1 MSSELEKPSFTNNFI
16 DVFENEI
23 RFYYYHGKGIKK
35 DFLYSLPKKSL
46 LTFLSSEDDIKH
58 LVDWRCVA
66 KPAKRIETDI
76 STNGCSLSYIGFDES
91 NISKINYPSAILEK
105 THVDLSYF
113 YSNRNKYPD
122 ITDQDVEN
130 IQKQLKYLR
139 SKDWFLE
146 NIFNKSLN
154 WVAVDEWNFQHKVG
168 GIVHNEHGP
177 AEYVFRPVKQ
187 LDGKFRDEIELAK
200 YYRNG
205 VLHREDGPAW
215 CYFTYWLNTATKTVD
230 RKFGRDG
237 YFYLNGNMVNIK
249 GFIANL
255 INKENTTNVKE
266 SNKKESA
273 IMETKKEGKD
283 FIGQFKSDSRQA
295 GIRIACRKSVSVV
308 QSTLIQL
315 LSHGKSPKEAKS
327 IKKGIDA
334 LFGSEYGKGLIGYIM
349 GQALPVVKTKFPER
363 YQDIMEELASEFRIE
378 GMAVAGEE
386 ALNSIL
392 GLFKFAETGLI
403 GAMTDLVEPIEKL
416 RVQPEKQE
424 KEIEQ
429 PKQETVAATE
439 PAKETKEIG

>member
-1 MSSELEKPSFTNNFI
+1 MSSIPEKPLFSNNFI

-46 LTFLSSEDDIKH
+46 LTFLSSEDDVKY

-76 STNGCSLSYIGFDES
+76 STNNCGLSYMGFDET
-91 NISKINYPSAILEK
+91 NISKINYPSAVLEK

-122 ITDQDVEN
+122 ITDQDVAN
-130 IQKQLKYLR
+130 IQKQLSYLR

-146 NIFNKSLN
+146 NVFNKSLN
-154 WVAVDEWNFQHKVG
+154 WVAIDEWNFQHKVG
-168 GIVHNEHGP
+168 GIVHNENGP
-177 AEYVFRPVKQ
+177 AEYVFRSVKQ
-187 LDGKFRDEIELAK
+187 PDGKFREEIDLVK
-200 YYRNG
+200 YYKNG
-205 VLHREDGPAW
+205 VWHREDGPAW
-215 CYFTYWLNTATKTVD
+215 CYFIYWLNTATKTID
-230 RKFGRDG
+230 RKPGRDG
-237 YFYLNGNMVNIK
+237 YFYLNGNLVDIK

-255 INKENTTNVKE
+255 INKENTTIAKE